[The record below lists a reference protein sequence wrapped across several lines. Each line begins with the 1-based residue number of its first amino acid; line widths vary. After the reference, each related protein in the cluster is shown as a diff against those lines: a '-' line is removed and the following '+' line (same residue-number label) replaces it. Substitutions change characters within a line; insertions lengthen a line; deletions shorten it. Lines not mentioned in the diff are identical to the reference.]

1 METYGDLKKAIK
13 VIGLKQK
20 GAAIGNVAVDV
31 VLNSIPGAGAAKT
44 TFDFIK
50 AAFNKPDTKKTNSWL
65 DKLDVDDNMSAIV
78 DDTVENGFLKMI
90 AKTIESESD
99 DKPLESDFNMNQR
112 MVDYLK
118 KNYGGRTVT
127 GIKEMEDN
135 KTIQRMK
142 ELAGIK
148 PTNEATNV
156 SSSEELVKALEKQLG
171 SDGPT
176 QYKINGS
183 GRMADNTEA
192 YLKDKLKGNNEPML
206 EPLADAISSFL
217 TYNFDGME
225 VDTSMGDTIVRPK
238 GSNEFHIQLSRTA
251 MKEADL
257 GVPEKE
263 TPAVKNIDRD
273 LADRGSDF
281 KLISTKDKLVE
292 LLDTIVNQL
301 DPKFKE
307 SPAFR
312 TGVREFFTKHK

>member
-1 METYGDLKKAIK
+1 
-13 VIGLKQK
+13 
-20 GAAIGNVAVDV
+20 
-31 VLNSIPGAGAAKT
+31 
-44 TFDFIK
+44 
-50 AAFNKPDTKKTNSWL
+50 
-65 DKLDVDDNMSAIV
+65 
-78 DDTVENGFLKMI
+78 
-90 AKTIESESD
+90 
-99 DKPLESDFNMNQR
+99 
-112 MVDYLK
+112 
-118 KNYGGRTVT
+118 
-127 GIKEMEDN
+127 MEDN

-183 GRMADNTEA
+183 GRMTGNIEA

-263 TPAVKNIDRD
+263 TPAVKNIDKD

-307 SPAFR
+307 SPAFK
-312 TGVREFFTKHK
+312 TGVREFFNKYK

>member
-13 VIGLKQK
+13 AIGLKQK

-31 VLNSIPGAGAAKT
+31 VLNSIPGAGAAKS

-127 GIKEMEDN
+127 GIKEMEEIN
-135 KTIQRMK
+135 RMK
-142 ELAGIK
+142 ELAGI
-148 PTNEATNV
+148 P
-156 SSSEELVKALEKQLG
+156 S
-171 SDGPT
+171 
-176 QYKINGS
+176 
-183 GRMADNTEA
+183 
-192 YLKDKLKGNNEPML
+192 
-206 EPLADAISSFL
+206 
-217 TYNFDGME
+217 
-225 VDTSMGDTIVRPK
+225 
-238 GSNEFHIQLSRTA
+238 
-251 MKEADL
+251 
-257 GVPEKE
+257 PEKE
-263 TPAVKNIDRD
+263 TPAVKNIDKD

-292 LLDTIVNQL
+292 LLDTIVDQL
-301 DPKFKE
+301 DPKFRE
-307 SPAFR
+307 SPAFK